1 MAKKIGAFGQ
11 LEYWLLDNGILSIQA
26 KGEKTGELT
35 LSEVEYAIQVQA
47 ELFKQNSDQK
57 ILILANL
64 GTMSKLSAEARIF
77 LKSDQGKQVNH
88 SIKGNALV
96 APNLLGRMMGNM
108 LMGILKQEYPVKLFK
123 TENQAIAW
131 LLSLGEK

>member
-1 MAKKIGAFGQ
+1 MAKKLGAFGQ

-26 KGEKTGELT
+26 QGEKTEELT
-35 LSEVEYAIQVQA
+35 LAEVEYAIQTQA
-47 ELFKQNSDQK
+47 ELFEQNSNQK

-64 GTMSKLSAEARIF
+64 GTMSKLSAEARTF

-108 LMGILKQEYPVKLFK
+108 LMGIFKQEYPIKLFK
-123 TENQAIAW
+123 DEKQAIAW
-131 LLSLGEK
+131 LLSL